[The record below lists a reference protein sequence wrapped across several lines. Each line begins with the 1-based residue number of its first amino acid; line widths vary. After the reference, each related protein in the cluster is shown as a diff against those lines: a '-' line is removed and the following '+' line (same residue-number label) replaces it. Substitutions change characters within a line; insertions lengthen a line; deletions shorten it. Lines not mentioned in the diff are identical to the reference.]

1 MSTTLAK
8 KPRACITPYFRV
20 QATVNVFLCQD
31 NASINPDAR
40 VRVNFLISNREQV
53 YIYGRDHAQTVL
65 RRFGADQ
72 KELDAAYYEVE
83 VDAYSACDSRYVRN
97 PDNQP
102 VEAFFDYDKKD
113 EARLIRQRRL
123 VPENYQDIR
132 RIYGPHAT
140 AEGGA
145 A

>member
-8 KPRACITPYFRV
+8 KARACITPYFAV
-20 QATVNVFLCQD
+20 QATVNIFLSD
-31 NASINPDAR
+31 SPSNNPDAKL
-40 VRVNFLISNREQV
+40 RVNLLISHQEQV
-53 YIYGRDHAQTVL
+53 YRYGRDQAQTVL

-83 VDAYSACDSRYVRN
+83 VEAYSACDARYVRN

-102 VEAFFDYDKKD
+102 VEAFFDSHDKKD
-113 EARLIRQRRL
+113 EARLIRQQRL
-123 VPENYQDIR
+123 VPESYQDIR
-132 RIYGPHAT
+132 RIYRPHAT